1 MVLCLII
8 PLINEHIV
16 HFYNKLY
23 TEQCIWRPR
32 VDELS
37 FLSIDEEEITWLE
50 QEFEEQEVW
59 EVVRCLNGEKVP
71 GPDGL
76 KMDLMVVFSEFH
88 SRQQFEKSFNATF
101 VSLIPKKTEV
111 VDVKDSS

>member
-1 MVLCLII
+1 
-8 PLINEHIV
+8 
-16 HFYNKLY
+16 
-23 TEQCIWRPR
+23 

-71 GPDGL
+71 GPDGFTIPFFQKCWDVL